1 MCKDRK
7 ESEMDYFILRDEETG
22 EIEKI
27 GRYGKDK
34 IAESLR
40 FGKWV
45 EDYVLDRELLD
56 GLLEK
61 ISEAEAEH
69 LINLQNQ
76 REKIAA

>member
-1 MCKDRK
+1 
-7 ESEMDYFILRDEETG
+7 MDYFILRDEETG

-27 GRYGKDK
+27 GRYRDNG

-45 EDYVLDRELLD
+45 RDRILDSEMFD
-56 GLLEK
+56 GLLEQV
-61 ISEAEAEH
+61 SEAEAEKIIAEQ
-69 LINLQNQ
+69 LT

>member
-1 MCKDRK
+1 
-7 ESEMDYFILRDEETG
+7 MDYFILRDEETG

>member
-1 MCKDRK
+1 
-7 ESEMDYFILRDEETG
+7 MDYFILRDEETG

-27 GRYGKDK
+27 GRYGNDG

-45 EDYVLDRELLD
+45 EDYVLDREMFD

-61 ISEAEAEH
+61 ISEAEAEK
-69 LINLQNQ
+69 LIDLQHQ

>member
-1 MCKDRK
+1 
-7 ESEMDYFILRDEETG
+7 MDYFILRDEETG

-27 GRYGKDK
+27 GRYRDNG

-45 EDYVLDRELLD
+45 RDRFLDSEMFD
-56 GLLEK
+56 GLLER
-61 ISEAEAEH
+61 ISEQEAEK
-69 LINLQNQ
+69 LIALQSH